1 MSIRKREHA
10 HEARCHLPV
19 LLPLGEGSWLAF
31 ARCKTPYE
39 TIIMSACACMP
50 ITNCRTHKS
59 ASLHGPAIKFNG
71 RPSVL
76 GETQLLCLDSEP
88 NTSFGLERS
97 GPSPWLANRTSW
109 PKPLLIRPKH
119 DSMELSAHAEGFLQN
134 YCFWCL

>member
-59 ASLHGPAIKFNG
+59 ASLHGPAIK
-71 RPSVL
+71 
-76 GETQLLCLDSEP
+76 
-88 NTSFGLERS
+88 
-97 GPSPWLANRTSW
+97 
-109 PKPLLIRPKH
+109 
-119 DSMELSAHAEGFLQN
+119 SMEDLVFLVRLNFSASTPSQTQALAWNDPYQALGWQIELVGRSPF
-134 YCFWCL
+134 

>member
-39 TIIMSACACMP
+39 DYNHVGMRMHAHHELPHPQICEFARPGHQI
-50 ITNCRTHKS
+50 
-59 ASLHGPAIKFNG
+59 NG

-88 NTSFGLERS
+88 NTSFGP
-97 GPSPWLANRTSW
+97 GTIRT
-109 PKPLLIRPKH
+109 KPLAGK
-119 DSMELSAHAEGFLQN
+119 SN
-134 YCFWCL
+134 